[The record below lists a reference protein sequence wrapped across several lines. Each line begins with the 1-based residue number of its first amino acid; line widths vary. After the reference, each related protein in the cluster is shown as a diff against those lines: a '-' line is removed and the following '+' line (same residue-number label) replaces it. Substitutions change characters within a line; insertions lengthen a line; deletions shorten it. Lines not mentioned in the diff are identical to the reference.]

1 MKAALCDAMNK
12 RFANV
17 KIQPNWTA
25 VTLLDRRFKDVLQ
38 QPRNTAKGD
47 ILTATCQEQDCN

>member
-1 MKAALCDAMNK
+1 MKVVLSDVMNK

-25 VTLLDRRFKDVLQ
+25 VTLLDPRFKDILQ
-38 QPRNTAKGD
+38 QPRKRY
-47 ILTATCQEQDCN
+47 CER